1 MLSPEIYVAENVQGK
16 TRDEIL
22 AFIHEEQEYINS
34 LKEIIA
40 LPWYKSCSSP
50 SEEQRIEYAEECI
63 KLAQAKL
70 QLINSNE

>member
-1 MLSPEIYVAENVQGK
+1 MFSPEYYVAKNTHGK

-22 AFIHEEQEYINS
+22 AFIQEERECVKR

-50 SEEQRIEYAEECI
+50 SEEQRIEYAEQCI
-63 KLAQAKL
+63 NLAQAKL
-70 QLINSNE
+70 EKLEAR